1 MTFLLGISKLI
12 DAVTTKLGQTM
23 WWLTLFMVLIGF
35 INVVTRYVGR
45 ALGISLGGTLYIA
58 LQTYAYDLVF
68 LLGAAYVFRV
78 DAHVRV
84 DIIYSSLK
92 RRARAM
98 IDIFGI
104 LFFLFPFSY
113 MGIYFSRSYVANSW
127 RQGEVNR
134 NAGNIPVYPIK
145 AVIIVAFALLI
156 LQGISELI
164 KNVAFLQGRP
174 DSRSIHA
181 VEPEGQEP
189 VDGGVADKVEAV

>member
-1 MTFLLGISKLI
+1 MTFLLRISKLI
-12 DAVTTKLGQTM
+12 DAFTTRLGQVM
-23 WWLTLFMVLIGF
+23 WWLTLVMVLIGF
-35 INVVTRYVGR
+35 VNVVTRYVGR

-84 DIIYSSLK
+84 DVIYSSLK
-92 RRARAM
+92 RRTRAL

-127 RQGEVNR
+127 RQLEVNR

-145 AVIIVAFALLI
+145 TMIIVAFALLI
-156 LQGISELI
+156 LQGVSELI
-164 KNVAFLQGRP
+164 KNIAFLQGRP

-181 VEPEGQEP
+181 AEPELEP
-189 VDGGVADKVEAV
+189 IDGGVADKTEAV

>member
-12 DAVTTKLGQTM
+12 DAFTTRLGQVM
-23 WWLTLFMVLIGF
+23 WWLTLVMVLIGF
-35 INVVTRYVGR
+35 FNVVTRYVGR

-84 DIIYSSLK
+84 DVIYSSLK
-92 RRARAM
+92 RRTRAL

-127 RQGEVNR
+127 RQLEVNR

-145 AVIIVAFALLI
+145 TMIIVAFALLI
-156 LQGISELI
+156 LQGVSELI
-164 KNVAFLQGRP
+164 KNIAFLQGRP

-181 VEPEGQEP
+181 VEPEGPEP
-189 VDGGVADKVEAV
+189 VDGGVTDKTEAV

>member
-1 MTFLLGISKLI
+1 MTFLLGLSKLI
-12 DAVTTKLGQTM
+12 DAATTRLGQVM
-23 WWLTLFMVLIGF
+23 WWLTLVMVLIGF
-35 INVVTRYVGR
+35 VNVVTRYVGR

-84 DIIYSSLK
+84 DVIYSSLK
-92 RRARAM
+92 RRTRAL

-127 RQGEVNR
+127 RQLEVNR

-145 AVIIVAFALLI
+145 TMIIVAFALLI
-156 LQGISELI
+156 LQGVSELI
-164 KNVAFLQGRP
+164 KNIAFLQGRP

-181 VEPEGQEP
+181 VEPDGPEP
-189 VDGGVADKVEAV
+189 IDGGVADKTEAV

>member
-12 DAVTTKLGQTM
+12 DALTTRLGQVM
-23 WWLTLFMVLIGF
+23 WWLTLVMVLIGF
-35 INVVTRYVGR
+35 FNVVTRYAGR
-45 ALGISLGGTLYIA
+45 ALGVSLGGTLYIA

-84 DIIYSSLK
+84 DIIYSNL
-92 RRARAM
+92 RRGARAL

-104 LFFLFPFSY
+104 LFFLFPFCY
-113 MGIYFSRSYVANSW
+113 MGIYFSRSYVAASW
-127 RQGEVNR
+127 RQLEVNR

-145 AVIIVAFALLI
+145 AVIIVAFVLLI
-156 LQGISELI
+156 FQGVSELI
-164 KNVAFLQGRP
+164 KNIAFLQGRA

-181 VEPEGQEP
+181 VEPELEQ
-189 VDGGVADKVEAV
+189 VDGGVTDKTEAV

>member
-1 MTFLLGISKLI
+1 
-12 DAVTTKLGQTM
+12 
-23 WWLTLFMVLIGF
+23 
-35 INVVTRYVGR
+35 
-45 ALGISLGGTLYIA
+45 
-58 LQTYAYDLVF
+58 
-68 LLGAAYVFRV
+68 
-78 DAHVRV
+78 
-84 DIIYSSLK
+84 
-92 RRARAM
+92 M

-145 AVIIVAFALLI
+145 TMIIVAFVLLI

-164 KNVAFLQGRP
+164 KNVAFLQGRA

-181 VEPEGQEP
+181 VEPEGPEP
-189 VDGGVADKVEAV
+189 VDGGVTDKTEAV

>member
-12 DAVTTKLGQTM
+12 DAFTTRLGQVM
-23 WWLTLFMVLIGF
+23 WWLTLAMVLIGF
-35 INVVTRYVGR
+35 FNVVTRYVGR

-84 DIIYSSLK
+84 DVIYSSLK
-92 RRARAM
+92 RRTRAL

-127 RQGEVNR
+127 RQLEVNR

-145 AVIIVAFALLI
+145 TMIIVAFALLI
-156 LQGISELI
+156 LQGVSELI
-164 KNVAFLQGRP
+164 KNIAFLQGRP

-181 VEPEGQEP
+181 VEPELEP
-189 VDGGVADKVEAV
+189 IDGGVADKTEAV

>member
-12 DAVTTKLGQTM
+12 DAVTTRLGQVM
-23 WWLTLFMVLIGF
+23 WWLTLVMVLIGF
-35 INVVTRYVGR
+35 FNVVTRYVGR

-84 DIIYSSLK
+84 DVIYSSLK
-92 RRARAM
+92 RRTRAL

-127 RQGEVNR
+127 RQLEVNR

-145 AVIIVAFALLI
+145 TMIIVAFVLLI
-156 LQGISELI
+156 VQGVSELI
-164 KNVAFLQGRP
+164 KNIAFLQGRA

-181 VEPEGQEP
+181 VEPEGPEP
-189 VDGGVADKVEAV
+189 IDGGVADKTEAV

>member
-181 VEPEGQEP
+181 VEPEGPEP